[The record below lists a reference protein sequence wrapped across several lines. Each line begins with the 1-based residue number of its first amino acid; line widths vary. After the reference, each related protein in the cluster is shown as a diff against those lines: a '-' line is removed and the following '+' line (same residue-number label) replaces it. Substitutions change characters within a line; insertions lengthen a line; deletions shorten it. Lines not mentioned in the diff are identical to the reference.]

1 MNAKRKPIFSDKLLK
16 ALVASGV
23 ITIAAVNPFFGVLA
37 AHVAREELR
46 KRKWRRF
53 KDDLYYLK
61 RRGFISMARNSDG
74 SYRVKSTV
82 AGRQQAAKYK
92 LDDIFIKTPK
102 KWDKC
107 WRLVIFDIPTT
118 KQKARLAL
126 LAKLKGLGFIMLQKS
141 VWVHPFEC
149 HNEIIVLAKAFGV
162 SRHIQQLTC
171 NKVSAGEYLQG
182 EFEKRNNTKLL

>member
-1 MNAKRKPIFSDKLLK
+1 MNIKRKPIFSEKLLK
-16 ALVASGV
+16 ALVVGGV

-37 AHVAREELR
+37 AHVVREELK
-46 KRKWRRF
+46 KRKWKRI

-82 AGRQQAAKYK
+82 AGRQQAARYK

-102 KWDKC
+102 EWDKC

-126 LAKLKGLGFIMLQKS
+126 LAKLKNLGFIMLQRS

-149 HNEIIVLAKAFGV
+149 QSEILTLTKAFGIE
-162 SRHIQQLTC
+162 SHIQQLTC
-171 NKVSAGEYLQG
+171 NKVSAGEYLRR
-182 EFEKRNNTKLL
+182 EFEKRNNVKLL